1 VTYTALLDANVLHPM
16 VLCDLLIRLA
26 QHGLFRARW
35 SRRILNEVVRSI
47 ARRRTDLP
55 LSKLERRIDMM
66 NQAVADAEVE
76 ESEELT
82 GALSVFGDDAHVVA
96 AAILGRAD
104 VIVTSN
110 LVDFPSAALRPFH
123 LVAQSPD
130 GFLMDQWGF
139 RPDIVLQALREQAAA
154 LTHPA
159 MSPSDVVDRLRPSVP
174 RFAAVVHAALNDEEE
189 TL

>member
-110 LVDFPSAALRPFH
+110 LVDFPSAALRPF
-123 LVAQSPD
+123 
-130 GFLMDQWGF
+130 
-139 RPDIVLQALREQAAA
+139 IVLQALREQAAA